1 MDSIPYQDEIKAIG
15 KQIIE
20 LNAMIENAKA
30 RNVPNALLVSLV
42 EQRDNLVSAQLA
54 LEKHSVLEQCDEM
67 WEIVATYLDFNRNIE
82 RGSK

>member
-1 MDSIPYQDEIKAIG
+1 MNNIPYKNEIKAIG

-20 LNAMIENAKA
+20 LNTMIESAVN
-30 RNVPNALLVSLV
+30 RGVPDAFLASLV
-42 EQRDNLVSAQLA
+42 EHRDDLASAQLA
-54 LEKHSVLEQCDEM
+54 LEKHSVLKQCDEM